1 MFKLHFLPTFILIWG
16 RRYYV
21 FKLSVHLYVHVFMHA
36 WMEALSDQLTVN
48 FYFLMISNLSSYM
61 KVFNLVNHVDCHC
74 YLESG
79 EICGT

>member
-1 MFKLHFLPTFILIWG
+1 M
-16 RRYYV
+16 Y
-21 FKLSVHLYVHVFMHA
+21 A